1 MRRLYQKI
9 YFTILASLVAVVAVA
24 GAMWRL
30 SADYTPAA
38 QGFEMVGEL
47 VEAALPPADAP
58 RAVQEKAIGDLAGR
72 FDTDL
77 ALFDDSLDVIAAA
90 GRPVRPPHGEANGV
104 SYGPGGP
111 QFSLRLPD
119 GRWLAMRTSAGPHHH
134 PALGLIIFLGTIAL
148 VVGACAYPVV
158 RGLTGRIERL
168 EKGVETLGAG
178 NLAARVKIEG
188 KDEVA
193 RLAASFNRAAEH
205 IEELVRAHRMLL
217 ANASHELRTPL
228 ARIRMGLELLGT
240 DQDPAR
246 KVALK
251 EDIAELDSLVE
262 EILLASRLDATG
274 TLAASEDI
282 DLLALAAEEGAR
294 YENLSVEGEPLMIK
308 GDPRLIRRLIRNL
321 LDNAKRHG
329 RPPVSVEVRRREH
342 QAMLEVIDAGE
353 GIPEG
358 EREEV
363 FAPFHRIGDDAKGA
377 GLGLSLVRRIA
388 HLHGGE
394 ARIAPRPG
402 RPSCFR
408 VTFPLG

>member
-9 YFTILASLVAVVAVA
+9 YLTIIATLIVVVAAA

-30 SADYTPAA
+30 GADYTPAA

-58 RAVQEKAIGDLAGR
+58 RAAQEQAINQLARR

-77 ALFDDSLDVIAAA
+77 ALFDDSLNVIVAA
-90 GRPVRPPHGEANGV
+90 GRPVRPPRGKANGV

-119 GRWLAMRTSAGPHHH
+119 GRWLAMRTLARPHH

-148 VVGACAYPVV
+148 LVAACAYPVV

-168 EKGVETLGAG
+168 EKGVDTLGAG
-178 NLAARVKIEG
+178 NLSARVKVEG

-193 RLAASFNRAAEH
+193 RLAESFNRAAGR

-228 ARIRMGLELLGT
+228 SRIRMGLELIET
-240 DQDPAR
+240 DPDPAR
-246 KVALK
+246 KAALK
-251 EDIAELDSLVE
+251 EDIAELDALVD
-262 EILLASRLDATG
+262 EILLASRLDIAETLTG
-274 TLAASEDI
+274 AEDI
-282 DLLALAAEEGAR
+282 DLLALAAEEAAR
-294 YENLSVEGEPLMIK
+294 YQDVTVEGEPVTIK
-308 GDPRLIRRLIRNL
+308 GDSRHIRRLIRNL
-321 LDNAKRHG
+321 LDNARRHG
-329 RPPVSVEVRRREH
+329 RPPVAIEVKRQGN
-342 QAMLEVIDAGE
+342 QAILEVMDEGE
-353 GIPEG
+353 GIPEA
-358 EREEV
+358 EREQV
-363 FAPFHRIGDDAKGA
+363 FQPFHRIGDDGRGA
-377 GLGLSLVRRIA
+377 GLGLALVRRIA
-388 HLHGGE
+388 RLHGGD
-394 ARIAPRPG
+394 ALVAPRPA

-408 VTFPLG
+408 VTLPF